1 MNVQYIEEL
10 VARIKRAKKQE
21 LEYSEEIK
29 HNYAVIMNDLQI
41 SDSIV
46 TKNIE
51 SRYKEIDRLFQ
62 FKQRQIEI
70 QELTEK
76 ELKRELGL

>member
-21 LEYSEEIK
+21 LVYSEEIK

>member
-21 LEYSEEIK
+21 LTYSEEIK

-41 SDSIV
+41 TDSIV

-51 SRYKEIDRLFQ
+51 TRYKEIDRLFQ